1 MSSLAAE
8 PRSGGHTGARATPGR
23 DDVAVG
29 LAGASKSFGEISAL
43 KDATLS
49 VRHGELM
56 TLLGPSGCG
65 KTTLLNLVAGF
76 LEVDGGEIEIA
87 GKRMNDIPT
96 YLRVFGLMFQ
106 ICALFPA
113 MMVAERV

>member
-8 PRSGGHTGARATPGR
+8 HRSDGYAGALATPDPGK
-23 DDVAVG
+23 VAVR

-49 VRHGELM
+49 IRHGELM

-76 LEVDGGEIEIA
+76 LAADGGEIEID
-87 GKRMNDIPT
+87 GKRVNDIPT
-96 YLRVFGLMFQ
+96 YKR
-106 ICALFPA
+106 
-113 MMVAERV
+113 E